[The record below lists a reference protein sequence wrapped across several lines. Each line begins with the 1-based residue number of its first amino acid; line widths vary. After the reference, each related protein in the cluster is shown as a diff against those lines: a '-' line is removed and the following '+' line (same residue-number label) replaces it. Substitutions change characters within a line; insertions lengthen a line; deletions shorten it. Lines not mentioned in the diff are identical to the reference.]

1 MQEFAFPYKF
11 RLLIDEV
18 QNRNFEQTREG
29 MILIHKYHKI
39 EMPRGLKMVFF
50 VAKKNKLQIFHS
62 EIRFS
67 LCPSNFLLVK
77 FLFTNPSNCILGT
90 EKLTKIGRMKSK
102 EN

>member
-50 VAKKNKLQIFHS
+50 VAKKKQTTNFPFRNTIQFMPKQFFARQIF
-62 EIRFS
+62 
-67 LCPSNFLLVK
+67 V
-77 FLFTNPSNCILGT
+77 
-90 EKLTKIGRMKSK
+90 
-102 EN
+102 